1 MGPND
6 KVELIDIHGP
16 FANQRRTYIRH
27 AAEAA
32 VANGFAKWPTDDT
45 EIPADF
51 PARAELGAAGIESL
65 EKIPTDIR
73 DLTAFPG
80 VGKKTAEKILAALE
94 A

>member
-16 FANQRRTYIRH
+16 FANQRRIYSRDT
-27 AAEAA
+27 AEAA
-32 VANGFAKWPTDDT
+32 VANGFARWPTDDT

-51 PARAELGAAGIESL
+51 PARAELVAAGVESL

-73 DLTAFPG
+73 ELTDLPG
-80 VGKKTAEKILAALE
+80 IGKKTAVKILAAIE